1 MEIIIMKKLKE
12 ILSEINYREYKRD
25 KSSSSKKKLNMAI
38 KEVNSRLFQI
48 ERFLKQNKRLR
59 EEEGL
64 GLTEYWKA
72 TAVNLVKMNERIMS
86 LQKEIKNFGLKEIMK
101 NMTEEVPVKKSKTTT
116 KLSEIRKT
124 FKPGDLVTSDNETL
138 KFIKYNS
145 DNETFTGKR
154 VKSRFKDDK
163 IGAEVPDAY
172 ISGYKINGT
181 IKPLNETN
189 AATWSK
195 QQLDKELKLLK
206 QGAAEAGDIDD
217 SMAWDIAD
225 GWLDD
230 NKGVET
236 AIKKWYP
243 KVSDFKGFVANHIA

>member
-1 MEIIIMKKLKE
+1 MKKLKE
-12 ILSEINYREYKRD
+12 ILTEINYREYKRD

-72 TAVNLVKMNERIMS
+72 TADNLVKMNERIKS
-86 LQKEIKNFGLKEIMK
+86 LQKEIKNFGLKEIMR
-101 NMTEEVPVKKSKTTT
+101 NMSEEVPAKKVKK
-116 KLSEIRKT
+116 KL
-124 FKPGDLVTSDNETL
+124 
-138 KFIKYNS
+138 
-145 DNETFTGKR
+145 
-154 VKSRFKDDK
+154 
-163 IGAEVPDAY
+163 AE
-172 ISGYKINGT
+172 S
-181 IKPLNETN
+181 N
-189 AATWSK
+189 ASTWTK
-195 QQLDKELKLLK
+195 QQLDKELQLLRV
-206 QGAAEAGDIDD
+206 GAKEAGDIDD

-230 NKGVET
+230 NQGVET